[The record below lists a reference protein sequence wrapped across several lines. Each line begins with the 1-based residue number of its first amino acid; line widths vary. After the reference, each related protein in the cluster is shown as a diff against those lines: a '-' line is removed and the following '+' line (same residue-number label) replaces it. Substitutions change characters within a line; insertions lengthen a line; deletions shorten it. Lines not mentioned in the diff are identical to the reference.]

1 MEAGAP
7 AKDRTKV
14 DCWPHDERLAS
25 RVMFERLHA
34 LRSRLTLSQRFAAT
48 GGVVML
54 LTMVT
59 IGLWVTHTI
68 RDNVIANSAQATALY
83 MDSFIAPLAQELA
96 QSDTLSIGP
105 SQAIE
110 EMLAGSEMGKRIA
123 AIKIWKV
130 GGLVAYSDEAGI
142 VGKRFE
148 PSGSLG
154 SAFAGQV
161 AAELDDLSS
170 DENSLERGKG
180 PLLEIYSPLRQA
192 YSGEILGAME
202 IYETATDLEAA
213 LNRTLLQTWAV
224 VAAVTLAVFAALF
237 GIVHAASGL
246 IDRQAAALRAR
257 IADTERISE
266 QNRSLRHRVE
276 RASRRVAE
284 VNEHTLRRIS
294 AELHDGPKQLL
305 GLAGLRLGAV
315 AARSAKADDHDL
327 RIVSDALGEA
337 MRAIGTLS
345 SNLATPQVE
354 GLSVSDIICQA
365 AKTHTFRTET
375 QVALDLDETPAEVP
389 EAIRICVHRFLQET
403 LNNAFWHAGGAGQRI
418 TCRHHG
424 GELIVTVANGPGEPA
439 KTADAAPGGLGLSGL
454 RDRVESLGGK
464 FSFRR
469 TGDGGAEARMH
480 IDLGTKGRQD
490 G

>member
-1 MEAGAP
+1 
-7 AKDRTKV
+7 
-14 DCWPHDERLAS
+14 
-25 RVMFERLHA
+25 MFERLHA

-48 GGVVML
+48 GGIVMF

-68 RDNVIANSAQATALY
+68 RDNVIGNSAQATALY

-110 EMLAGSEMGKRIA
+110 EMLTGGEMGRRIA

-130 GGLVAYSDEAGI
+130 GGLVAYSDEAEI

-148 PSGSLG
+148 PSASLKA
-154 SAFAGQV
+154 AFAGTV
-161 AAELDDLSS
+161 AAEFDDLSS
-170 DENSLERGKG
+170 DENSLERIKG
-180 PLLEIYSPLRQA
+180 VPLLEIYSPLRQA

-202 IYETATDLEAA
+202 LYETATDLEAA
-213 LNRTLLQTWAV
+213 LTRTLLQTWAL

-257 IADTERISE
+257 ISDTERISE
-266 QNRSLRHRVE
+266 QNRALRLRVE

-305 GLAGLRLGAV
+305 GLASLRLGAV
-315 AARSAKADDHDL
+315 AARSTEADDHDL

-337 MRAIGTLS
+337 MQAISGLS
-345 SNLATPQVE
+345 SNLATPQVA
-354 GLSVSDIICQA
+354 GLSVDDIIRQA
-365 AKTHTFRTET
+365 ARTHTFRTET
-375 QVALDLDETPAEVP
+375 PVALDLDETPVDVP
-389 EAIRICVHRFLQET
+389 EAVRVCVHRFLQET

-418 TCRHHG
+418 ICRYDR
-424 GELIVTVANGPGEPA
+424 GELVMTVANEPGEPA
-439 KTADAAPGGLGLSGL
+439 KSADAMPGGLGLLGL

-464 FSFRR
+464 FTFARM
-469 TGDGGAEARMH
+469 GDGGAEAQMR
-480 IDLGTKGRQD
+480 IDLGTRGEQD